1 MRLHEVNEKCCF
13 PKQWVTTYYSPSPPP
28 SSRIIVGSQVY
39 DMKFVPQHLSTR
51 KLLVLHLRGNYFGKE
66 HITGTLARFEI
77 LNRMRTIPPQKK
89 KKIVGNV
96 NLVCSIRQF
105 EI

>member
-1 MRLHEVNEKCCF
+1 MLFSKAMGDNVLL
-13 PKQWVTTYYSPSPPP
+13 SLPSP

-77 LNRMRTIPPQKK
+77 LNRMRTIPPSKK
-89 KKIVGNV
+89 EKN
-96 NLVCSIRQF
+96 RW
-105 EI
+105 ER